1 MTNQNVELA
10 KDLELCEIHR
20 SFAVRLRSL
29 LQMTN
34 RPDDRKQ
41 DDTTTDEIEH
51 EEEGLPLRV
60 VDVTLLRLAY
70 DDKRH
75 VREDLQ
81 QPRPP

>member
-1 MTNQNVELA
+1 
-10 KDLELCEIHR
+10 
-20 SFAVRLRSL
+20 
-29 LQMTN
+29 MTN

-51 EEEGLPLRV
+51 EEEGLPLGV

-70 DDKRH
+70 YDKCH

-81 QPRPP
+81 QPHPHIKVTINMNRIVWGL

>member
-1 MTNQNVELA
+1 
-10 KDLELCEIHR
+10 
-20 SFAVRLRSL
+20 
-29 LQMTN
+29 MTN

-81 QPRPP
+81 QPRRYITITINMT